1 MTNNQIKPCHC
12 GYQGELHGG
21 HFCGCLTLTC
31 PGCARE
37 VQAFTVAGL
46 IDAWNKRPVSD
57 EPVANWSCSECGATS
72 GEACNANGCF
82 LNEAT
87 PAPEQDGREVNSC
100 EPN

>member
-46 IDAWNKRPVSD
+46 IDAWNKPPIRD
-57 EPVANWSCSECGATS
+57 AD
-72 GEACNANGCF
+72 
-82 LNEAT
+82 
-87 PAPEQDGREVNSC
+87 EQDGREVNSC